1 MAVGVAEKE
10 RDHMPY
16 CQLHYHLIWSTHRRD
31 PTLVGEMANLVERSI
46 RASCLELETV
56 LHALSVMPDHVHV
69 ALSIPPKHSVS
80 SVVKR
85 LKGSSSHLVN
95 HAGPRRDEERF
106 SWQSEYGALTF
117 GRKVLKDV
125 VAYIVDQPARHADL
139 RLWAGMERT
148 GDPP

>member
-1 MAVGVAEKE
+1 V
-10 RDHMPY
+10 
-16 CQLHYHLIWSTHRRD
+16 LI
-31 PTLVGEMANLVERSI
+31 GETAKLVERSI
-46 RASCLELETV
+46 RASCLDLETV
-56 LHALSVMPDHVHV
+56 LHALSVMPDHIHV

-95 HAGPRRDEERF
+95 HAEPHLEIERF

-125 VAYIVDQPARHADL
+125 VAYIVNQPTRHADL
-139 RLWAGMERT
+139 DLWDGMERT
-148 GDPP
+148 GEPG